1 MIMSVWFSLLVL
13 ATLCG
18 QTNSVLPQISLYQ
31 PAVVKPLFDKMQE
44 YGLNAKEQSKKDSGK
59 KQYLVVLL
67 ASHDE
72 IMDSS
77 NQEPLET
84 RFNGR
89 LMWIPNKRDSYIE
102 KLFDTERT
110 SHWEAR
116 FIYSNMINKFKDVK
130 VSDKLPI
137 VVMYSHYIP
146 CANVNGLGYSCAE
159 ELAVFAT
166 YNWKKFGLIV
176 AFSEHFVG
184 FTPEDT
190 GTDVQSANHFLQLG
204 GIPSYRYQ
212 DDSNNENLVQNNNVE
227 NADKS
232 DRWQSVTFLPN
243 FFNFLEDNVQDACLS
258 HTAEERSKII
268 AYFANYAAYS
278 CFQNMSF
285 CWRAKHANETKDC
298 FNNYIETNI
307 GSDCKQCS
315 KNCAELK
322 KQKIRKCVETSVDNS
337 LVPGQLEED
346 FNPLKS
352 TWRALNDNNLSRL
365 FRKANQRKI
374 REFGRMVSC
383 KDKSLAPQ
391 SLCTKKLSIIV

>member
-44 YGLNAKEQSKKDSGK
+44 YGLKMTEQSKKDKGK
-59 KQYLVVLL
+59 KQYLVVLI
-67 ASHDE
+67 ASHGE
-72 IMDSS
+72 IMDFN

-84 RFNGR
+84 HFNGR
-89 LMWIPNKRDSYIE
+89 LNWIPNKRDSKIE

-110 SHWEAR
+110 SHGEAR
-116 FIYSNMINKFKDVK
+116 FIYGNMIDPMIKKFRDVYGN
-130 VSDKLPI
+130 VELPI
-137 VVMYSHYIP
+137 VLMYSHYIP
-146 CANVNGLGYSCAE
+146 CANVNGLPYSCSE

-166 YNWKKFGLIV
+166 YNWKNFGLLV

-212 DDSNNENLVQNNNVE
+212 YDDNNNENLVQNNNVE

-232 DRWQSVTFLPN
+232 DRWQSVTFLSN
-243 FFNFLEDNVQDACLS
+243 FFKCLETNVQGGCLS
-258 HTAEERSKII
+258 DTAEERSKII

-278 CFQNMSF
+278 CFQDMSF
-285 CWRAKHANETKDC
+285 RWRAEHTNQIKNC
-298 FNNYIETNI
+298 FNDYLGMNI
-307 GSDCKQCS
+307 DSDCKQCPN
-315 KNCAELK
+315 NCEALK
-322 KQKIRKCVETSVDNS
+322 KTQECVKPSVDNS
-337 LVPGQLEED
+337 LVPGQLEEN

-352 TWRALNDNNLSRL
+352 TWRASNDENLTRL
-365 FRKANQRKI
+365 FRKADENKI
-374 REFGRMVSC
+374 RQFGKNVSC
-383 KDKSLAPQ
+383 KDNSLTPQ
-391 SLCTKKLSIIV
+391 SLCTKI